1 MEPPIDWEHIPF
13 QFTQTDYM
21 FIAETDA
28 HKTWKKGEICS
39 FQSLQISPAAAVLN
53 YGQAAFEGMKAL
65 HSDKGNVVLFR
76 PMENARRFR
85 KAAVKLEM
93 PPYPLDEFIQAVKDT
108 VRANARWIPPHGKG
122 SLYIRPVMIGNGAV
136 LGVAPSPSYLFF
148 IFVSPV
154 GQYMPGEGKL
164 VVLDS
169 VHRTA
174 HFSTGDIKASG
185 NYAGTLR
192 PHKIANSK
200 GYKDVLYLDS
210 RLDKFVEE
218 LGSSNFFAVLK
229 DGTLATP
236 QLGAILPGITRDS
249 VMTIAS
255 EIFGWNV
262 VERELDIEE
271 VLAHAQ
277 EAFFTGTA
285 AVIQPVTTIGYKG
298 HDYKIGTGEVGEGS
312 KQLSQVLIEIQN
324 QQRLDPFGWVEEIDL
339 EVSIG
344 V

>member
-1 MEPPIDWEHIPF
+1 MKPPMDWDTLSV

-28 HKTWKKGEICS
+28 HNTWKKGEICS
-39 FQSLQISPAAAVLN
+39 FKNLQISPASAVFN
-53 YGQAAFEGMKAL
+53 YGQAAFEGLKAL
-65 HSDKGNVVLFR
+65 HSVKGNVVLCR
-76 PMENARRFR
+76 PIENARRFHR
-85 KAAVKLEM
+85 AAARLEM

-108 VRANARWIPPHGKG
+108 VRANAPWIPPHEKG
-122 SLYIRPVMIGNGAV
+122 SLYIRPVMIGNGPV
-136 LGVAPSPSYLFF
+136 LGVGPAPSYIFF
-148 IFVSPV
+148 IFVCPV
-154 GQYMPGEGKL
+154 RQYMPGEGKL

-192 PHKIANSK
+192 PHRIAASK

-218 LGSSNFFAVLK
+218 LGSSNFFAVLR
-229 DGTLATP
+229 DGTLVTP
-236 QLGAILPGITRDS
+236 QLGAILPGVTRDS
-249 VMTIAS
+249 VITIAN
-255 EIFGWNV
+255 ELFGWNV
-262 VERELDIEE
+262 AERELHIEE
-271 VLAHAQ
+271 VLVHAQ

-298 HDYKIGTGEVGEGS
+298 RDYKIGTGEVGES
-312 KQLSQVLIEIQN
+312 TKELSRTLKEIQT
-324 QQRLDPFGWVEEIDL
+324 QQRADPFSWVEEIGADL
-339 EVSIG
+339 AVS

>member
-1 MEPPIDWEHIPF
+1 MKPPIDWDTLSF
-13 QFTQTDYM
+13 RFTQTDYM
-21 FIAETDA
+21 FVAKTDG

-39 FQSLQISPAAAVLN
+39 FENLQISPAAAALN
-53 YGQAAFEGMKAL
+53 YGQAAFEGLKAL
-65 HSDKGNVVLFR
+65 HSVNGNTVLFR
-76 PMENARRFR
+76 SIENARRFHR
-85 KAAVKLEM
+85 AAARLEM

-108 VRANARWIPPHGKG
+108 VRANADWIPPHDKG
-122 SLYIRPVMIGNGAV
+122 SLYIRPVMIGSGPV
-136 LGVAPSPSYLFF
+136 LGVGPAPSYIFF
-148 IFVSPV
+148 IFVCPV

-174 HFSTGDIKASG
+174 HFSTGNIKASG

-192 PHKIANSK
+192 PHRIADSK

-229 DGTLATP
+229 DGTLVTP
-236 QLGAILPGITRDS
+236 QLGAILPGVTRDS
-249 VMTIAS
+249 VITIAN
-255 EIFGWNV
+255 ELFGWNV
-262 VERELDIEE
+262 VERELHIEE
-271 VLAHAQ
+271 ILADAA

-298 HDYKIGTGEVGEGS
+298 RDYKIGIGEVGES
-312 KQLSQVLIEIQN
+312 TEKLSRTLIEIQT
-324 QQRLDPFGWVEEIDL
+324 QQRSDPFGWVEEIDVNL
-339 EVSIG
+339 AIG
-344 V
+344 A